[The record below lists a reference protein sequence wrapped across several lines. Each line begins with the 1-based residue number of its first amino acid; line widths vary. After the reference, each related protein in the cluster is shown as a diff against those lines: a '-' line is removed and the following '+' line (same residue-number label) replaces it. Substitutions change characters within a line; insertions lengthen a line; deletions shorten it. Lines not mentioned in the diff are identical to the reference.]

1 MLRVS
6 QLGNAAVLLLFATPH
21 ATALSLSHAARTGV
35 RAEPRCTRNH
45 VHEARALCERCKRP
59 HRVCLCAALPP
70 VPVVT
75 QTRVLILQ
83 HPVEAK
89 KTVATV
95 PLVELCLANCTVVR
109 GMRFEPELRE
119 IQAAH
124 ISTSLCFASTH
135 PAIHRAIHL
144 RRHRPVPLLPTQVA
158 LDEGY
163 RPLLL
168 YPGPDARPLEEWTAR
183 TDSTVHEDDPEGAEP
198 HKVLLILADG
208 TWRQALTLT
217 LTLKPK
223 PKPKPNPNLTLT
235 LALPNPN
242 PNPVRSP
249 SPRPNPNRD
258 PNPNPNPNP
267 NPSPTVT
274 PTRRTTLYMYIYIC
288 TRRTTCCATRP
299 ASSPR
304 VSASASRLP

>member
-1 MLRVS
+1 MRAAALHWNFRPPGALRSVGMMRGS
-6 QLGNAAVLLLFATPH
+6 QLAYAAVLLLFVTPH
-21 ATALSLSHAARTGV
+21 VAALSLSHAARTGV

-45 VHEARALCERCKRP
+45 VHEARALCERCSRP

-109 GMRFEPELRE
+109 GMCFEPELRE
-119 IQAAH
+119 IQD
-124 ISTSLCFASTH
+124 
-135 PAIHRAIHL
+135 
-144 RRHRPVPLLPTQVA
+144 A

-168 YPGPDARPLEEWTAR
+168 YPGPDARPLEEWTGC
-183 TDSTVHEDDPEGAEP
+183 TDSTVHEDDREAAEP
-198 HKVLLILADG
+198 HKDLLILIDG

-217 LTLKPK
+217 LALALALALA
-223 PKPKPNPNLTLT
+223 LTLT
-235 LALPNPN
+235 LTL
-242 PNPVRSP
+242 
-249 SPRPNPNRD
+249 
-258 PNPNPNPNP
+258 
-267 NPSPTVT
+267 TV
-274 PTRRTTLYMYIYIC
+274 
-288 TRRTTCCATRP
+288 
-299 ASSPR
+299 S
-304 VSASASRLP
+304 

>member
-6 QLGNAAVLLLFATPH
+6 QLGNAAVLLLFATPL

-124 ISTSLCFASTH
+124 ISTSPLLRVHPPSHPSSYPPPQAST
-135 PAIHRAIHL
+135 R
-144 RRHRPVPLLPTQVA
+144 
-158 LDEGY
+158 
-163 RPLLL
+163 
-168 YPGPDARPLEEWTAR
+168 
-183 TDSTVHEDDPEGAEP
+183 
-198 HKVLLILADG
+198 
-208 TWRQALTLT
+208 
-217 LTLKPK
+217 
-223 PKPKPNPNLTLT
+223 
-235 LALPNPN
+235 
-242 PNPVRSP
+242 
-249 SPRPNPNRD
+249 
-258 PNPNPNPNP
+258 
-267 NPSPTVT
+267 PSPTHPGRPRRRLPAVAAL
-274 PTRRTTLYMYIYIC
+274 PRTRRQTA
-288 TRRTTCCATRP
+288 RGVDGAH
-299 ASSPR
+299 
-304 VSASASRLP
+304 